1 MSSEQAVAQR
11 LEESSEGKCFFK
23 NWPLFR
29 QRKILELTFV
39 LGVLCSRENIRRQLA
54 SDEKE
59 EPELTSNNLLL
70 CFLNDTPSDFESE
83 EEEEIEIEEPK
94 PPPNH
99 PLAQLKSAN
108 GGWQSDDSSS
118 EDESLKLTTSK
129 THQNISLERVNSSRS
144 VIEGNISRKK
154 GHVIIPLRCSSEA
167 VQVLEPPSSPTPPST
182 PTAADSQL
190 EDAFFQQLAVIQVM
204 FSRFYAPSA
213 LCILVHCGVLY
224 IFAH

>member
-1 MSSEQAVAQR
+1 M
-11 LEESSEGKCFFK
+11 
-23 NWPLFR
+23 
-29 QRKILELTFV
+29 TFV

-83 EEEEIEIEEPK
+83 EEEVEIEEPK

-99 PLAQLKSAN
+99 PLAQLKNTN

-204 FSRFYAPSA
+204 FSRFYAP
-213 LCILVHCGVLY
+213 LLY
-224 IFAH
+224 AF